1 MEYLFVFSCGGFF
14 GALIAFAIIEQNVDE
29 LEEIEKE
36 RERLSD
42 MIVEKMN
49 KYVRKQ

>member
-1 MEYLFVFSCGGFF
+1 MEDIFIFLCGVLF
-14 GALIAFAIIEQNVDE
+14 GALIAFAKIERNVNE
-29 LEEIEKE
+29 LEEIEEE